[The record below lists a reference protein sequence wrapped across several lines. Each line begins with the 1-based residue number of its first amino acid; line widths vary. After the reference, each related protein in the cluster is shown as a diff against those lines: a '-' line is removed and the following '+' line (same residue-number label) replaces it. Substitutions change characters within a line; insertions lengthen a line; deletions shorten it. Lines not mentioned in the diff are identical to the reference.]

1 MEVGRI
7 ARWAALALPMLA
19 LATGCVTV
27 AEFRK
32 LDRDVQDM
40 KRGGVGGGSGERLAE
55 LAAQVDS
62 LEREVAGLEGR
73 LEVAEHDVETAL
85 REARSARA
93 EAASSEARAAAERTA
108 TPATPETD
116 ANAAPAPAAPEKPS
130 GAVGLEDASGS
141 AEVEAYRSA
150 YAAWRSGDPQ
160 ACIDRFRNFL
170 QTYADSAYADDA
182 AYWMADCYFKYGD
195 YKTAVLR
202 FDDVVARYPT
212 GNKAADALYRQGEA
226 LLRLGP
232 GYGKAAGKAFERVLR
247 EYPDSARAPEA
258 KRQLDLLGSG

>member
-1 MEVGRI
+1 MEIDRI
-7 ARWAALALPMLA
+7 AHWAALALPVLA
-19 LATGCVTV
+19 LTTGCVTV

-32 LDRDVQDM
+32 LDREVLDM
-40 KRGGVGGGSGERLAE
+40 KRRAAGSASGERIAD

-62 LEREVAGLEGR
+62 LEREIAGIEGR
-73 LEVAEHDVETAL
+73 LEVAEHNVEMAL

-93 EAASSEARAAAERTA
+93 ESASAG
-108 TPATPETD
+108 TPAGTPATD
-116 ANAAPAPAAPEKPS
+116 ANAGTTENAAPEPVAPPES
-130 GAVGLEDASGS
+130 PGAVELEGAGAS
-141 AEVEAYRSA
+141 AEVEAYRFA
-150 YAAWRSGDPQ
+150 YAAWRSGDHE
-160 ACIDRFRNFL
+160 ACIDRFRDFL

-182 AYWMADCYFKYGD
+182 AYWMADCYFKHGD

-202 FDDVVARYPT
+202 FDDVAARYPT